1 MSQTLL
7 AGLVCWYPLLNNPR
21 GFRLGLQWVSSFQ
34 TLNHGFVC
42 TKILERGSKELHPS
56 SVNMPKIEEGEMGR
70 KIVTY
75 SVVYWTR
82 ACKIQ
87 YDVNVKVNFHLYI

>member
-1 MSQTLL
+1 M
-7 AGLVCWYPLLNNPR
+7 
-21 GFRLGLQWVSSFQ
+21 
-34 TLNHGFVC
+34 
-42 TKILERGSKELHPS
+42 HPS

-87 YDVNVKVNFHLYI
+87 YDVNVKVNFHVHLRRKELS